1 MWTRLRSLASSTSDI
16 ARVDMCAITHQTL
29 HMLAIKGPDLCHCLA
44 ARRAAR
50 HMTRLYD
57 RHLGTAGLSTSQ
69 FSLLALVETHP
80 GISVPDLAVRMVM
93 ERTTLLRAIKPMR
106 EQGWLL
112 SEALGAKAALAFTV
126 SAAGAAKL
134 RDAEPHWKAAQ
145 QEFEAQAGRQRAS
158 QLRNE
163 LLGLVFQT

>member
-1 MWTRLRSLASSTSDI
+1 MI
-16 ARVDMCAITHQTL
+16 E
-29 HMLAIKGPDLCHCLA
+29 IKGPDLCHCLA

-57 RHLGTAGLSTSQ
+57 RQLASAGLTTSQ

-112 SEALGAKAALAFTV
+112 SEALGAKSALAFTV
-126 SAAGAAKL
+126 SETGAAKL
-134 RDAEPHWKAAQ
+134 REAEPYWKAAHK
-145 QEFEAQAGRQRAS
+145 EFEAQAGRQRAV

-163 LLGLVFQT
+163 LLDLVFAA